1 MVYRR
6 MKTSSTFLAAI
17 ACDVLLGICLVGPL
31 AARPK
36 ARKPADANK
45 LFQKKLSKDEQVLHA
60 LDRLTFGP
68 RPGDV
73 ARVKKIGL
81 KKWID
86 QQLHPE
92 RIPENS
98 ALEAHLGQLESLRMT
113 PIETVQHY
121 PTPAMIRAIANGRQP
136 MPDDPLLRASVERL
150 IARYKVKQAEAA
162 GLIVPPAAVPTPAP
176 ARDPNA
182 DLEPARPLEEVLSP
196 AELEI
201 VRGKNN
207 FEQKR
212 ALLES
217 MAPDRVEEMLIAM
230 TRQERLPLFPPAS
243 SPIRREIFLLNGPEQ
258 VVNYDL
264 VDSKMLRAIESN
276 RQLAEELDD
285 FWFNHFNVYYEK
297 GADRFLIPQYEREAI
312 RPYVLGHFRDL
323 LEATAKSPAMLFFL
337 DNFESV
343 RADLDVNTRRKV
355 KRGLNENYGRE
366 LMELHTL
373 GVNGGYTQK
382 DVTEVARCFTGWS
395 IRAPREGGGFFY
407 NDKLHDKGEKIV
419 LGNVIPAGG
428 GMDDGERVLDIL
440 AKHPATAHHISLELA
455 QRFVADNPPEALV
468 ARMAQTFLASDGN
481 IREVMKTMLNSKE
494 FWSQGAYRA
503 KVKSPFEMVAS
514 AARALNANVVDG
526 WGLSNQVRTLG
537 EPLYHKLEPTGYSNL
552 NAEWVNSA
560 ALLGRMN
567 FALDLTNNRIESVKV
582 DPAEFSGNPDEVAK
596 ELMSRELAPQT
607 RDAIEKAIENQ
618 PDKDKRER
626 DKGKTPAL
634 VTALVIGSP
643 DFQKR

>member
-1 MVYRR
+1 
-6 MKTSSTFLAAI
+6 MKTSSTLLASM
-17 ACDVLLGICLVGPL
+17 ACGVLAMLPL

-36 ARKPADANK
+36 ARKAPDANK
-45 LFQKKLSKDEQVLHA
+45 LFQKKLSKDDQILHA

-73 ARVKKIGL
+73 AQVKKIGL

-86 QQLHPE
+86 RQLHPE
-92 RIPENS
+92 RIAENP
-98 ALEAHLGQLESLRMT
+98 ALESHLGELQSLRMT
-113 PIETVQHY
+113 PIEVEQHY
-121 PTPAMIRAIANGRQP
+121 PTQGMIRAIANGRQA

-162 GLIVPPAAVPTPAP
+162 GLISPATPPAPP
-176 ARDPNA
+176 RDPNA
-182 DLEPARPLEEVLSP
+182 DLEPARSLEEILTP
-196 AELEI
+196 AQLK
-201 VRGKNN
+201 VVWANNN

-212 ALLES
+212 ELLES
-217 MAPDRVEEMLIAM
+217 MPRDRVEDMLIAM
-230 TRQERLPLFPPAS
+230 TREERLRLFSPAS
-243 SPIRREIFLLNGPEQ
+243 SPIRREIFLLNSPQQ

-264 VDSKMLRAIESN
+264 VDAKMLRAIESN

-297 GADRFLIPQYEREAI
+297 GADRFLIPEYEREAI
-312 RPYVLGHFRDL
+312 RPHVLGHFRDL
-323 LEATAKSPAMLFFL
+323 LDATAKSPAMLFFL

-343 RADLDVNTRRKV
+343 RPDLDANSRRKV
-355 KRGLNENYGRE
+355 RRGLNENYGRE

-382 DVTEVARCFTGWS
+382 DVTEVARCFTGWT
-395 IRAPREGGGFFY
+395 IRAPREGGEFFY

-419 LGNVIPAGG
+419 LGHVIPAGG

-440 AKHPATAHHISLELA
+440 AKAPATAHHISLELA

-468 ARMAQTFLASDGN
+468 ARMAQTFLSSDGN
-481 IREVMKTMLNSKE
+481 IREVMKTMLDSKE

-514 AARALNANVVDG
+514 AARALDAHVADG
-526 WGLSNQVRTLG
+526 WGLANEVRTLG

-567 FALDLTNNRIESVKV
+567 FALDLTNNRVQSVQV
-582 DPAEFSGNPDEVAK
+582 DAAQFGSDPDAVAK
-596 ELMSRELAPQT
+596 GLMSRDLAPAT
-607 RDAIEKAIENQ
+607 REAIEKAIDNE
-618 PDKDKRER
+618 PDKDKRQKDTGR
-626 DKGKTPAL
+626 TPAL